1 MFVASAL
8 LIIGLLLLAYG
19 ADRLVFSASILCR
32 SFGIPPLI
40 IGMTVVSIGTSLP
53 EMILSFS
60 AAQHGQM
67 DLAVGTALG
76 SNITNI
82 LLILGAA
89 ALMHPLSVHSNLI
102 RRELPLMLLVTLL
115 SGFMLFDNQLSR
127 LDGIGLIAI
136 AAIYLMVVIRIARK
150 AERDNNDTLTREQLA
165 ELPREESG
173 NTVAFLWLAVAL
185 IILPMS
191 TRMVID
197 NATAFADYFGVS
209 ELVMGLTLIAVGTS
223 LPELATVIAGAL
235 KGEDDIAI
243 GNLIGANIYNIAIVL
258 GLPALIHPGSIDYH
272 AFARDYW
279 VMLGVSVLFALLC
292 LLRRRRV
299 GRIAGLILLCGF
311 FVWVTLPEGLDTQAM
326 LPRGVDARV
335 AYVPGPAFYAD
346 GQGARNARL
355 SFCFPPPDRIKT
367 GVRRFAD
374 VVRRELEVMNTFGV
388 SHSPTLSR
396 PAPGPSANLT

>member
-1 MFVASAL
+1 MFVATAL
-8 LIIGLLLLAYG
+8 LFIGLILLVYG
-19 ADRLVFSASILCR
+19 ADRLVFSAAILCR

-53 EMILSFS
+53 ELIVSFS

-82 LLILGAA
+82 LLILGGA
-89 ALMHPLSVHSNLI
+89 ALLHPLTVHSNLI
-102 RRELPLMLLVTLL
+102 RRELPLMLLVSLL
-115 SGFMLFDNQLSR
+115 SGIMLADNHLSR
-127 LDGIGLIAI
+127 LDGVALLLLAVG
-136 AAIYLMVVIRIARK
+136 YLLVAIRIARR
-150 AERDNNDTLTREQLA
+150 AERENNDTLTREQLA
-165 ELPREESG
+165 ELPRDETG

-197 NATAFADYFGVS
+197 NATVFADYFGVS

-223 LPELATVIAGAL
+223 LPELATVLAGAL

-243 GNLIGANIYNIAIVL
+243 GNLIGANIFNLAIVL
-258 GLPALIHPGSIDYH
+258 GLPALFHPGDVDTQ

-292 LLRRRRV
+292 LLRKRRI
-299 GRIAGLILLCGF
+299 G
-311 FVWVTLPEGLDTQAM
+311 
-326 LPRGVDARV
+326 RV
-335 AYVPGPAFYAD
+335 AGTLLLGGFMAWVLWLWLSPALLASY
-346 GQGARNARL
+346 
-355 SFCFPPPDRIKT
+355 
-367 GVRRFAD
+367 
-374 VVRRELEVMNTFGV
+374 
-388 SHSPTLSR
+388 
-396 PAPGPSANLT
+396 

>member
-1 MFVASAL
+1 VAATHFIQGFFMFVASAL
-8 LIIGLLLLAYG
+8 LIVGLILLAYG
-19 ADRLVFSASILCR
+19 ADRLVFSAAILCR

-82 LLILGAA
+82 LLILGGA
-89 ALMHPLSVHSNLI
+89 ALLHPLNIHSNLV
-102 RRELPLMLLVTLL
+102 RRELPLMLLVSLL
-115 SGFMLFDNQLSR
+115 SGLMLFDNYLSR
-127 LDGIGLIAI
+127 LDGVGLIAI
-136 AAIYLMVVIRIARK
+136 ALLYLLVAIRFARR
-150 AERDNNDTLTREQLA
+150 AERDNSDTLTREQLA

-185 IILPMS
+185 IILPMA

-209 ELVMGLTLIAVGTS
+209 ELVMGATLIAVGTS

-258 GLPALIHPGSIDYH
+258 GLPALINPGGVDEH

-279 VMLGVSVLFALLC
+279 VMLGVSALFALLC
-292 LLRRRRV
+292 LQRSRRI
-299 GRIAGLILLCGF
+299 GRTAGALLLCGF
-311 FVWVTLPEGLDTQAM
+311 IVWGAILWIQ
-326 LPRGVDARV
+326 
-335 AYVPGPAFYAD
+335 PAFID
-346 GQGARNARL
+346 G
-355 SFCFPPPDRIKT
+355 
-367 GVRRFAD
+367 
-374 VVRRELEVMNTFGV
+374 
-388 SHSPTLSR
+388 
-396 PAPGPSANLT
+396 

>member
-1 MFVASAL
+1 MFVATAL
-8 LIIGLLLLAYG
+8 LFIGLILLAYG
-19 ADRLVFSASILCR
+19 ADRLVFSAAILCR

-53 EMILSFS
+53 ELIVSFS

-67 DLAVGTALG
+67 DLADGTALG

-82 LLILGAA
+82 LLILGGA
-89 ALMHPLSVHSNLI
+89 ALLHPLTVHSNLI
-102 RRELPLMLLVTLL
+102 RRELPLMLLVSLL
-115 SGFMLFDNQLSR
+115 SGIMLFDNHLSR
-127 LDGIGLIAI
+127 LDGIALLLIALG
-136 AAIYLMVVIRIARK
+136 YLLIVIRIARR

-165 ELPREESG
+165 ELPRDETG

-197 NATAFADYFGVS
+197 NATVFADYFGVS

-223 LPELATVIAGAL
+223 LPELATVVAGAL

-243 GNLIGANIYNIAIVL
+243 GNLIGANIFNLAIVL
-258 GLPALIHPGSIDYH
+258 GLPALVHPGSIDAH

-292 LLRRRRV
+292 LLRKRRI
-299 GRIAGLILLCGF
+299 G
-311 FVWVTLPEGLDTQAM
+311 
-326 LPRGVDARV
+326 RV
-335 AYVPGPAFYAD
+335 AGTLLLTGFIAWVLWLW
-346 GQGARNARL
+346 L
-355 SFCFPPPDRIKT
+355 S
-367 GVRRFAD
+367 
-374 VVRRELEVMNTFGV
+374 
-388 SHSPTLSR
+388 
-396 PAPGPSANLT
+396 PSLITSY

>member
-1 MFVASAL
+1 MHDSFTETYPLCVAKTALKFTFASHTVKISASNRVQHVFTCRIRFADTSIHQGLLMFVASAL
-8 LIIGLLLLAYG
+8 LFIGLILLVYG
-19 ADRLVFSASILCR
+19 ADRLVFSAAILCR

-53 EMILSFS
+53 ELIVSFS

-82 LLILGAA
+82 LLILGGA
-89 ALMHPLSVHSNLI
+89 ALLHPLTVHSNLI

-115 SGFMLFDNQLSR
+115 SGIMLFDNHLSR
-127 LDGIGLIAI
+127 INGIALLLIALS
-136 AAIYLMVVIRIARK
+136 YLLVVIRIARR

-165 ELPREESG
+165 ELPRDEAG

-197 NATAFADYFGVS
+197 NATVFADYFGVS

-223 LPELATVIAGAL
+223 LPELATVVAGAL

-243 GNLIGANIYNIAIVL
+243 GNLIGANIFNLAIVL
-258 GLPALIHPGSIDYH
+258 GLPALIHPGSIDAH

-279 VMLGVSVLFALLC
+279 VMLAVSVLFALLC
-292 LLRRRRV
+292 LLRKRRI
-299 GRIAGLILLCGF
+299 GRIAGTLLLGGFVAWVLWLWLSPMLI
-311 FVWVTLPEGLDTQAM
+311 TS
-326 LPRGVDARV
+326 
-335 AYVPGPAFYAD
+335 Y
-346 GQGARNARL
+346 
-355 SFCFPPPDRIKT
+355 
-367 GVRRFAD
+367 
-374 VVRRELEVMNTFGV
+374 
-388 SHSPTLSR
+388 
-396 PAPGPSANLT
+396 

>member
-1 MFVASAL
+1 MFVATAL
-8 LIIGLLLLAYG
+8 LFIGLILLVYG
-19 ADRLVFSASILCR
+19 ADRLVFSAAILCR

-53 EMILSFS
+53 ELIVSFS

-82 LLILGAA
+82 LLILGGA
-89 ALMHPLSVHSNLI
+89 ALLHPLTVHSNLI
-102 RRELPLMLLVTLL
+102 RRELPLMLLVSLL
-115 SGFMLFDNQLSR
+115 SGIMLFDNHLSR
-127 LDGIGLIAI
+127 LDGIALLLIALG
-136 AAIYLMVVIRIARK
+136 YLLIVIRIARR

-165 ELPREESG
+165 ELPRDETG

-197 NATAFADYFGVS
+197 NATVFADYFGVS

-223 LPELATVIAGAL
+223 LPELATVLAGAL

-243 GNLIGANIYNIAIVL
+243 GNLIGANIFNLAIVL
-258 GLPALIHPGSIDYH
+258 GLPALVHPGSIDAY

-292 LLRRRRV
+292 LLRKRRI
-299 GRIAGLILLCGF
+299 G
-311 FVWVTLPEGLDTQAM
+311 
-326 LPRGVDARV
+326 RV
-335 AYVPGPAFYAD
+335 AGTLLLTGFIAWVLWLW
-346 GQGARNARL
+346 L
-355 SFCFPPPDRIKT
+355 S
-367 GVRRFAD
+367 
-374 VVRRELEVMNTFGV
+374 
-388 SHSPTLSR
+388 
-396 PAPGPSANLT
+396 PSLITSY

>member
-1 MFVASAL
+1 MFVATAL
-8 LIIGLLLLAYG
+8 LFIGLLLLVYG
-19 ADRLVFSASILCR
+19 ADRLVFSAAILSR

-53 EMILSFS
+53 ELIVSFS

-82 LLILGAA
+82 LLILGGA
-89 ALMHPLSVHSNLI
+89 ALLHPLTVHSNLI
-102 RRELPLMLLVTLL
+102 RRELPLMLLVSLL
-115 SGFMLFDNQLSR
+115 TGIMLFDNYLSR
-127 LDGIGLIAI
+127 VDGIALLLIALG
-136 AAIYLMVVIRIARK
+136 YLLVVIRIARR
-150 AERDNNDTLTREQLA
+150 AERENNDTLTREQLA
-165 ELPREESG
+165 ELPRDETG

-197 NATAFADYFGVS
+197 NATVFADYFGVS

-223 LPELATVIAGAL
+223 LPELATVVAGAL

-243 GNLIGANIYNIAIVL
+243 GNLIGANIFNLAIVL
-258 GLPALIHPGSIDYH
+258 GLPALIHPGAIDVQ

-292 LLRRRRV
+292 LLRKRRI
-299 GRIAGLILLCGF
+299 GRLAGTLLLGGFLTWVLWLWLSPAYIAS
-311 FVWVTLPEGLDTQAM
+311 
-326 LPRGVDARV
+326 
-335 AYVPGPAFYAD
+335 Y
-346 GQGARNARL
+346 
-355 SFCFPPPDRIKT
+355 
-367 GVRRFAD
+367 
-374 VVRRELEVMNTFGV
+374 
-388 SHSPTLSR
+388 
-396 PAPGPSANLT
+396 

>member
-1 MFVASAL
+1 MFVATAL
-8 LIIGLLLLAYG
+8 LFIGLILLAYG
-19 ADRLVFSASILCR
+19 ADRLVFSAAILCR

-53 EMILSFS
+53 ELIVSFS

-82 LLILGAA
+82 LLILGGA
-89 ALMHPLSVHSNLI
+89 ALLHPLTVHSNLI
-102 RRELPLMLLVTLL
+102 RRELPLMLLVSLL
-115 SGFMLFDNQLSR
+115 SGIMLFDNHLSR
-127 LDGIGLIAI
+127 LDGIALLLIALG
-136 AAIYLMVVIRIARK
+136 YLLIVIRIARR

-165 ELPREESG
+165 ELPRDETG

-197 NATAFADYFGVS
+197 NATVFADYFGVS

-223 LPELATVIAGAL
+223 LPELATVVAGAL

-243 GNLIGANIYNIAIVL
+243 GNLIGANIFNLAIVL
-258 GLPALIHPGSIDYH
+258 GLPALVHPGSIDAH

-292 LLRRRRV
+292 LLRKRRI
-299 GRIAGLILLCGF
+299 G
-311 FVWVTLPEGLDTQAM
+311 
-326 LPRGVDARV
+326 RV
-335 AYVPGPAFYAD
+335 AGTLLLTGFIAWVLWLW
-346 GQGARNARL
+346 L
-355 SFCFPPPDRIKT
+355 S
-367 GVRRFAD
+367 
-374 VVRRELEVMNTFGV
+374 
-388 SHSPTLSR
+388 
-396 PAPGPSANLT
+396 PSLITSY